1 MSEYGC
7 MRVEP
12 DQRKHVEGPDFPR
25 RPIPSDDLEIH
36 LGDVVNRHQE
46 HELKKKI
53 LINSP
58 PKTVL

>member
-7 MRVEP
+7 MRMEP
-12 DQRKHVEGPDFPR
+12 DQRKHVEGSDFLR
-25 RPIPSDDLEIH
+25 RPIPSDDPEIH

-46 HELKKKI
+46 HVLKKKI

-58 PKTVL
+58 PRTVL